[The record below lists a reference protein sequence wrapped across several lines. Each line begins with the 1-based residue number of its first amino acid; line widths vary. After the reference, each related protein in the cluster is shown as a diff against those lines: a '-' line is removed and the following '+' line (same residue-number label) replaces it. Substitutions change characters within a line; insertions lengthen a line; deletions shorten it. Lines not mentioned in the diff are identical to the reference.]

1 VIVSGEGL
9 RQLIPH
15 AGTMC
20 LLEQVVHC
28 DKTTI
33 RCTSRTHLDPDNPL
47 RSRNRLHAVCGIE
60 YAAQAMA
67 LHGALMTRGNAG
79 SGYLASVRDVHWHA
93 TQLDNVRDELQI
105 EATCLT
111 ADANAAIYRFRVY
124 AGDTELLH
132 GRASVFLR
140 GVRQQ

>member
-1 VIVSGEGL
+1 MIVSGEAL

-15 AGTMC
+15 AGAMC

-28 DKTTI
+28 DETMI
-33 RCTSRTHLDPDNPL
+33 CCTSRTHLDPDNPL

-67 LHGALMTRGNAG
+67 LHGALMTPTRAG
-79 SGYLASVRDVHWHA
+79 SGYLASVRDVKWRA
-93 TQLDNVRDELQI
+93 TRLDDVEGELQI

-111 ADANAAIYRFRVY
+111 ADTNAAIYRFRVY
-124 AGDTELLH
+124 AGDAELLY
-132 GRASVFLR
+132 GRASVFL
-140 GVRQQ
+140 GVGQE